1 MEKSWYIIYTKPQCE
16 NSVATALAKRK
27 IEQFL
32 PLTSNVNNLAS
43 RNKLKKLPL
52 FPGYVFAYLTTS
64 QLSIVPQITGAVN
77 PVFWKGKPVI
87 VPGKD
92 IQVIKD
98 FTSIY
103 DHIKLIPIKVNTNE
117 EKSNINKAPL
127 IVGEKPF
134 SHFRNSLNV
143 MLPSLGYILS
153 AKREGDVQVISN
165 VSYRWHEKALN

>member
-52 FPGYVFAYLTTS
+52 FPGYVFAYLTGS
-64 QLSIVPQITGAVN
+64 ELSIVPQITGAVN

-103 DHIKLIPIKVNTNE
+103 DHIKLIPIKVNENE

-134 SHFRNSLNV
+134 SHFSHSLSV
-143 MLPSLGYILS
+143 SLPSLGYILS
-153 AKREGDVQVISN
+153 ANEERKILFNNNISYN
-165 VSYRWHEKALN
+165 RHEKALN

>member
-1 MEKSWYIIYTKPQCE
+1 MEKNWYIIYTRPQCE

-52 FPGYVFAYLTTS
+52 FPGYVFAYLACS
-64 QLSIVPQITGAVN
+64 ELSIVTQITGAVN

-87 VPGKD
+87 VPDKD

-103 DHIKLIPIKVNTNE
+103 DRIKLIPIKVNEN

-127 IVGEKPF
+127 IVGDKPF
-134 SHFRNSLNV
+134 SHFNHSFNV
-143 MLPSLGYILS
+143 SLPSLGYILS
-153 AKREGDVQVISN
+153 ANEERKILFNNNISYN
-165 VSYRWHEKALN
+165 RHEKALN